1 MTVTEKISPGQSDA
15 TRRGE
20 GGERSI
26 PVAICGGG
34 ISGLAL
40 AAFLT
45 RAGVD
50 VRVFERESASGGVM
64 GSARRDGFLFESGP
78 NTVLDKFASFG
89 ELLDWAGVADEARR
103 TSMRGQERYIWRGG
117 RLHSV
122 PAGPGKLVRSGLFSA
137 RAKMRLMREPFV
149 KPVQGDEPLRTF
161 VERRFGAEV
170 YARAFEPMVSGI
182 WAGDPKLMS
191 TAATFPMLKDS
202 ERASGSVIKGFIA
215 KARASKAAG
224 RASEAEGAS
233 NKPAKPSMPEMVTL
247 EQGLGRLT
255 QALATRLGDRV
266 ITGARVLSITPAD
279 RSGGGTTAASATS
292 RFTIEV
298 ERKSGAE
305 IWSADEVIACGESWN
320 TAEWIEG
327 FAPEAAARLAGIH
340 YCPLAVVG
348 LGVETSALS
357 IPEGFGFLAARGE
370 GLHVLGAI
378 FNSNFQAG
386 RAPEGCAALTVM
398 LGGDLDP
405 DTARLCDDELREI
418 VQHDLGLAL
427 GWNGSARVFAVRRWD
442 RAIPRYGMDYFEIQH
457 ALDEVEKRHEGIRF
471 FGNWR
476 AGVSVA
482 ERIELAMTA
491 AGEIARSAAEA
502 NVTGGEAN

>member
-1 MTVTEKISPGQSDA
+1 MTVTEKILPGRSEA
-15 TRRGE
+15 TERGAD
-20 GGERSI
+20 GERRT

-50 VRVFERESASGGVM
+50 VRVFERESATGGVM
-64 GSARRDGFLFESGP
+64 GSARRDGFLFERGP
-78 NTVLDKFASFG
+78 NTVLDKFESFG

-103 TSMRGQERYIWRGG
+103 TSMRNQERYIWRAG

-122 PAGPGKLVRSGLFSA
+122 PAGAGKLARSGLFSA

-149 KPVQGDEPLRTF
+149 KPVQSDEPLRTF
-161 VERRFGAEV
+161 VERRFGSEV

-202 ERASGSVIKGFIA
+202 ERESGSVIKGFIA
-215 KARASKAAG
+215 KAKASKGAR
-224 RASEAEGAS
+224 RAREAEGKS
-233 NKPAKPSMPEMVTL
+233 DKPARPSMPEMVTL

-255 QALATRLGDRV
+255 QALQTKLGDRV
-266 ITGARVLSITPAD
+266 ITGAQVRSITPAD
-279 RSGGGTTAASATS
+279 RSGGGTQASG
-292 RFTIEV
+292 FTIEI
-298 ERKSGAE
+298 ERETGIE
-305 IWSADEVIACGESWN
+305 QWSADEVVLCGEAWN
-320 TAEWIEG
+320 TAEWIEA

-340 YCPLAVVG
+340 YCPLAVIG
-348 LGVETSALS
+348 LGVETSTLT

-370 GLHVLGAI
+370 GLRVLGAI
-378 FNSNFQAG
+378 FNSNFQSG
-386 RAPEGCAALTVM
+386 RAPEGCATLTVM

-405 DTARLCDDELREI
+405 EAARLGDDELLKI
-418 VQHDLGLAL
+418 VQHDLRLAL
-427 GWNGSARVFAVRRWD
+427 GWDGRSRVFAIRRWE
-442 RAIPRYGMDYFEIQH
+442 RAIPRYGMDYFEIQRT
-457 ALDEVEKRHEGIRF
+457 LDEVEKRHEGIRF

-491 AGEIARSAAEA
+491 AGEIARNRAEA
-502 NVTGGEAN
+502 NVTGGQAN